1 MRRGVLVV
9 ACVVGMLCVAPMG
22 GAAAVIGDPLMDFNG
37 DGFAD
42 LAVGV
47 PGEDANGG
55 AGDTG
60 GVSVIYGS
68 AGGLSATATPDQ
80 FWTQD
85 NPNVEGA
92 AEVNDDFGSALAAGD
107 FNADG
112 FTDLAIGVPGEDASA
127 TSDGGVNVIYGS
139 AGGLSATATADQ
151 FWGQDSP
158 GVEGTAE
165 NYDEFGS
172 ALATGDFNLDG
183 FADLAVGVPFED
195 ASAASDGGV
204 NVIYGS
210 ASGLSATV
218 LADQFWTQDSPNV
231 EGTSETNDYFGLAL
245 AAGNFDG
252 DGRSDLA
259 VGVPYEDAAVGAT
272 NDGGVSVIYGAAG
285 GLSATA
291 TPDQFWTQDSPNIE
305 DTAEDNDEFGRALA
319 VGDFGGSNIAD
330 LAIGVPYEDLGASGN
345 PGAVSVIYGSPG
357 GLSATATPDQFW
369 TQDSP
374 NVEGTAEPGDQFG
387 FSLAVANFGGSWP
400 HADLA
405 IGVPYDNV
413 GATSAGAVSVIYGS
427 SAGLSATATPDQLW
441 TQDSPDVEGTAGA
454 YDGFGS
460 ALTTGDFNADF
471 RSDLAIGVPSE
482 DAPHTSDGGVNVIY
496 GSLAALSATTTPD
509 QLWGQDTPNVEDA
522 AEASDYFGRELAAG
536 S

>member
-9 ACVVGMLCVAPMG
+9 ACVASMVCVAPMG
-22 GAAAVIGDPLMDFNG
+22 GAAAAPAPAEASAGAVGAAGAAAIIADPLVDFNG

-47 PGEDANGG
+47 PGEDANNG

-85 NPNVEGA
+85 SPNVEGT
-92 AEVNDDFGSALAAGD
+92 AEANDDFGSAVASGD

-127 TSDGGVNVIYGS
+127 TTDGGVNVIHGS

-158 GVEGTAE
+158 GVEDTAE
-165 NYDEFGS
+165 DYDEFGS
-172 ALATGDFNLDG
+172 ALAAGDFNLDG
-183 FADLAVGVPFED
+183 FADLAVGVHYED
-195 ASAASDGGV
+195 ASAGNTGGV
-204 NVIYGS
+204 NVIHGS
-210 ASGLSATV
+210 AAGLSATV
-218 LADQFWTQDSPNV
+218 LADQFWTQDSP
-231 EGTSETNDYFGLAL
+231 D
-245 AAGNFDG
+245 
-252 DGRSDLA
+252 
-259 VGVPYEDAAVGAT
+259 
-272 NDGGVSVIYGAAG
+272 
-285 GLSATA
+285 
-291 TPDQFWTQDSPNIE
+291 
-305 DTAEDNDEFGRALA
+305 
-319 VGDFGGSNIAD
+319 
-330 LAIGVPYEDLGASGN
+330 
-345 PGAVSVIYGSPG
+345 
-357 GLSATATPDQFW
+357 
-369 TQDSP
+369 
-374 NVEGTAEPGDQFG
+374 VEGTAEPGDQFG

-405 IGVPYDNV
+405 IGVRYDGG

-454 YDGFGS
+454 WDGFGS

-509 QLWGQDTPNVEDA
+509 QFWGQDTPNVEDA

>member
-22 GAAAVIGDPLMDFNG
+22 GAAAVIGDPLMDFDG

-85 NPNVEGA
+85 SPNVEGA

-139 AGGLSATATADQ
+139 AGGLSATTSADQ

-158 GVEGTAE
+158 GVE
-165 NYDEFGS
+165 
-172 ALATGDFNLDG
+172 
-183 FADLAVGVPFED
+183 
-195 ASAASDGGV
+195 
-204 NVIYGS
+204 
-210 ASGLSATV
+210 
-218 LADQFWTQDSPNV
+218 
-231 EGTSETNDYFGLAL
+231 
-245 AAGNFDG
+245 
-252 DGRSDLA
+252 
-259 VGVPYEDAAVGAT
+259 
-272 NDGGVSVIYGAAG
+272 
-285 GLSATA
+285 
-291 TPDQFWTQDSPNIE
+291 
-305 DTAEDNDEFGRALA
+305 DT
-319 VGDFGGSNIAD
+319 
-330 LAIGVPYEDLGASGN
+330 
-345 PGAVSVIYGSPG
+345 
-357 GLSATATPDQFW
+357 
-369 TQDSP
+369 
-374 NVEGTAEPGDQFG
+374 
-387 FSLAVANFGGSWP
+387 
-400 HADLA
+400 
-405 IGVPYDNV
+405 
-413 GATSAGAVSVIYGS
+413 
-427 SAGLSATATPDQLW
+427 
-441 TQDSPDVEGTAGA
+441 
-454 YDGFGS
+454 
-460 ALTTGDFNADF
+460 
-471 RSDLAIGVPSE
+471 
-482 DAPHTSDGGVNVIY
+482 
-496 GSLAALSATTTPD
+496 
-509 QLWGQDTPNVEDA
+509 

>member
-1 MRRGVLVV
+1 MGRAGAAPVAGV
-9 ACVVGMLCVAPMG
+9 AGAVGAA
-22 GAAAVIGDPLMDFNG
+22 GAAAVVGDPLVDFNG

-47 PGEDANGG
+47 SGEDANGG

-85 NPNVEGA
+85 SPNVEGI
-92 AEVNDDFGSALAAGD
+92 AEANDEFGSALAAGD

-112 FTDLAIGVPGEDASA
+112 FTDLVIGVPGEDASA
-127 TSDGGVNVIYGS
+127 TGDGGVGVIYGS
-139 AGGLSATATADQ
+139 AGGLSTTATADQ
-151 FWGQDSP
+151 FLGQDSP
-158 GVEGTAE
+158 GVEDTAE
-165 NYDEFGS
+165 DYDEFGS
-172 ALATGDFNLDG
+172 ALAAGDFNLDG
-183 FADLAVGVPFED
+183 FADLAVGVPHED
-195 ASAASDGGV
+195 ASAGSDGGV
-204 NVIYGS
+204 NVIHGS
-210 ASGLSATV
+210 AGGLSATV

-231 EGTSETNDYFGLAL
+231 EGTAEDNDYFGLAL
-245 AAGNFDG
+245 AAGDFNA

-259 VGVPYEDAAVGAT
+259 VGVPYEDTAVGAT

-291 TPDQFWTQDSPNIE
+291 TPDQFWTQDSPNVE
-305 DTAEDNDEFGRALA
+305 DTAEHLDDFGSALA

-330 LAIGVPYEDLGASGN
+330 LAIGVPHEDLGASGSH
-345 PGAVSVIYGSPG
+345 GAVSVIYGSPG

-387 FSLAVANFGGSWP
+387 YSLAAANFGGSWP

-405 IGVPYDNV
+405 IGVPNDDG
-413 GATSAGAVSVIYGS
+413 GATSGGAVSVIYGS

-441 TQDSPDVEGTAGA
+441 TQDSPDVEGAAGA
-454 YDGFGS
+454 WDGFGS
-460 ALTTGDFNADF
+460 ALTTGDYNADF

-482 DAPHTSDGGVNVIY
+482 DVPHTSDGGVSVIY

-509 QLWGQDTPNVEDA
+509 QFWGQDTPNVEDA
-522 AEASDYFGRELAAG
+522 AEASDYFGGALAAA